1 MEDIDFDRSKLM
13 KLNKTK
19 LVDVIQLSYNE
30 NLYLKQELA
39 KFHIVRSPENLIE
52 HVIEEDEAMC
62 QITNVNFIRR
72 RIGKHE
78 YRSRNMSEVGEYVCI
93 RLMEKYVR
101 ELYFNYLDI
110 KNLKHSLYSNF
121 FDKVIRKEN
130 IYIKHEGVSLLFAKG
145 VTGIPLEG
153 DFQLVI
159 TDEDKKLKIF
169 NIYEAK
175 ETSSEANK
183 RNCNNIE
190 CVQDKVAKSVIY
202 YDIAQ
207 KAANEVSFKHGEY
220 DVKFQYWFISNEP
233 FKDAF
238 YETENGVK
246 YISYKRMSYVDESGK
261 TVDLKSSVENHKKMY
276 IEPQEKVKIEY
287 SEEEEK
293 KCKNKRT
300 NTQWLNKFLNEF
312 YIKLP
317 KIKGSYD

>member
-19 LVDVIQLSYNE
+19 LVDIIQLSYNE

-130 IYIKHEGVSLLFAKG
+130 TLTNEWLKQRHIF
-145 VTGIPLEG
+145 
-153 DFQLVI
+153 LVK
-159 TDEDKKLKIF
+159 TTTLKI
-169 NIYEAK
+169 N
-175 ETSSEANK
+175 
-183 RNCNNIE
+183 
-190 CVQDKVAKSVIY
+190 
-202 YDIAQ
+202 
-207 KAANEVSFKHGEY
+207 
-220 DVKFQYWFISNEP
+220 
-233 FKDAF
+233 
-238 YETENGVK
+238 
-246 YISYKRMSYVDESGK
+246 
-261 TVDLKSSVENHKKMY
+261 
-276 IEPQEKVKIEY
+276 
-287 SEEEEK
+287 
-293 KCKNKRT
+293 
-300 NTQWLNKFLNEF
+300 
-312 YIKLP
+312 
-317 KIKGSYD
+317 